1 MKNNLIIRE
10 AHKDDINMLIELL
23 RELFSIEED
32 FVFDNGKQKR
42 GLEMMLEDRNNRR
55 IFAADLDGKV
65 VGMIS
70 GQILVSTAE
79 GAASVLVEDVV
90 VDRVYRERG
99 IGKELLLNIQN
110 WAILK
115 GAKRMQLL
123 ADKHNTSAIDFYRHF
138 KLDNTNLIC
147 LVKKI

>member
-1 MKNNLIIRE
+1 LKNNLIIRE

>member
-138 KLDNTNLIC
+138 KFDNTNLIC
-147 LVKKI
+147 LVKKM